1 MTAKSIYEAVLT
13 ELNKQQAPSITL
25 EDFNHFFNKAINQY
39 INKKYNIYDV
49 NQQSTDDLRVL
60 KSTTMLTPLKASAY
74 NSESEDLAMLR
85 SLYGATYEI
94 NLPDDYLHM
103 LNCICVY
110 KVNSTHK
117 CYNAG
122 DYVQFGATRLVADAW
137 GTVIN
142 NFYMK
147 PSYKK
152 PYYYIH
158 NVNTQELVSTNPI
171 VLDENGQIQ
180 SGTDFEKN
188 QTTVNPGTSGN
199 KPQTIQYV
207 YHEQPRLYNESTGTF
222 SNIAPPNYEFSQDKL
237 KGITKSPANSPIKIT
252 LDKALTYLLI
262 LPENINVK
270 SIIEE
275 STGDQTILYSNRM
288 YSIDRPVEIEENG
301 VNKPYKLIFLGRGSQ
316 MSGNYTI
323 TLYG

>member
-25 EDFNHFFNKAINQY
+25 EDFNHFFNKAINQF

-60 KSTTMLTPLKASAY
+60 KATTMLTPSKASVY
-74 NSESEDLAMLR
+74 GQEGSEDLAMLR
-85 SLYGATYEI
+85 SIYGATYEL

-117 CYNAG
+117 CYNSG

-147 PSYKK
+147 PSYKR

-158 NVNTQELVSTNPI
+158 NVNTRESVSTNPV
-171 VLDENGQIQ
+171 VLDAQGQIL
-180 SGTDFEKN
+180 SGTDYFKDSFSN
-188 QTTVNPGTSGN
+188 TSSSPN
-199 KPQTIQYV
+199 QYV
-207 YHEQPRLYNESTGTF
+207 YHECPLEYNESTGKYHTVT
-222 SNIAPPNYEFSQDKL
+222 PPAYVFSQDHL
-237 KGITKSPANSPIKIT
+237 LNMTKTSVTSTIKVQM
-252 LDKALTYLLI
+252 DKALTYLLI

-270 SIIEE
+270 SITEE
-275 STGDQTILYSNRM
+275 VTGDQTILYTDRL
-288 YSIDRPVEIEENG
+288 YAIDRPVTINEDG
-301 VNKPYKLIFLGRGSQ
+301 VSKPYKLIFLGRGSQ
-316 MSGNYTI
+316 MSGTYII
-323 TLYG
+323 TLHG

>member
-25 EDFNHFFNKAINQY
+25 EDFNHFFNKAINQF

-60 KSTTMLTPLKASAY
+60 KATTMLTPSKASVY
-74 NSESEDLAMLR
+74 GQEGSEDLAMLR
-85 SLYGATYEI
+85 SIYGATYEL

-117 CYNAG
+117 CYNSG

-158 NVNTQELVSTNPI
+158 NVNTQESVSTNPI
-171 VLDENGQIQ
+171 ILDQGGQII
-180 SGTDFEKN
+180 SGTDYSKD
-188 QTTVNPGTSGN
+188 
-199 KPQTIQYV
+199 TISNTGSQSPQYV
-207 YHEQPRLYNESTGTF
+207 YHECPRLYNESTGEY
-222 SNIAPPNYEFSQDKL
+222 SNITPLAYVFNQESLENMSKTPVTSAIHIQMDR
-237 KGITKSPANSPIKIT
+237 
-252 LDKALTYLLI
+252 ALTYLLV
-262 LPENINVK
+262 LPESVNINK
-270 SIIEE
+270 ITEE
-275 STGDQTILYSNRM
+275 MTGDQTTLYTNRR
-288 YSIDRPVEIEENG
+288 YVTDRPVTVVENG
-301 VNKPYKLIFLGRGSQ
+301 VSKPYKLIFLGRGYQ

-323 TLYG
+323 TLHG

>member
-25 EDFNHFFNKAINQY
+25 EDFNHFFNKAINQF

-60 KSTTMLTPLKASAY
+60 KATTMLTPSKASVY
-74 NSESEDLAMLR
+74 GQEGSEDLAMLH

-94 NLPDDYLHM
+94 NLPDDYLHI

-117 CYNAG
+117 CYNSG

-137 GTVIN
+137 GQVIN

-147 PSYKK
+147 PSYKR

-158 NVNTQELVSTNPI
+158 NVNTQESVSTNPI
-171 VLDENGQIQ
+171 VLDQHGQIL
-180 SGTDFEKN
+180 SGTDFSYDEISD
-188 QTTVNPGTSGN
+188 TH
-199 KPQTIQYV
+199 PQATQYV
-207 YHEQPRLYNESTGTF
+207 YHECPRLYDESTGTY
-222 SNIAPPNYEFSQDKL
+222 SNITPPAYTFSQEKL
-237 KGITKSPANSPIKIT
+237 EKMFRTPVTSSIKVQMN
-252 LDKALTYLLI
+252 KALTYLLV
-262 LPENINVK
+262 LPENVNIK
-270 SIIEE
+270 RITEE
-275 STGDQTILYSNRM
+275 VTGDQTILYSDRL
-288 YSIDRPVEIEENG
+288 YPVHRPVTVIENG
-301 VNKPYKLIFLGRGSQ
+301 VSKPYKLIFLGRGSQ